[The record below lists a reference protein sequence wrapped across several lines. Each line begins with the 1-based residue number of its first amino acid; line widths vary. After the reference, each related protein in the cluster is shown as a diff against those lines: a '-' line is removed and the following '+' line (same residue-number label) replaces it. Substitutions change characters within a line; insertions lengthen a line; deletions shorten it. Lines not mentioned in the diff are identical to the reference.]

1 MYLLFSA
8 GRIAATR
15 FDILEILELIEFL
28 FLIQVARL
36 LTTRGLLILIED
48 SELFYPILAKE
59 GELTINYI
67 ALFAIVVIDSYS
79 DKIVLNPMLEIQMKG
94 ID

>member
-1 MYLLFSA
+1 M
-8 GRIAATR
+8 IR
-15 FDILEILELIEFL
+15 FNTLVVLVLIEFL
-28 FLIQVARL
+28 FPVLVAMFLTMRSLLVLIRDNQ
-36 LTTRGLLILIED
+36 
-48 SELFYPILAKE
+48 LFHPILSKE